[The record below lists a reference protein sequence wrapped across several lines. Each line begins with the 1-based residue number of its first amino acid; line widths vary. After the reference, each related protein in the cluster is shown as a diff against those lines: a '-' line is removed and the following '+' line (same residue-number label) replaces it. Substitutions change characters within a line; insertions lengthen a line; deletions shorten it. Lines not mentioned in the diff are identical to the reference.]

1 MVMSKGFW
9 LLFAA
14 VILLAATAVGHVV
27 GFLLAAI
34 VLAVPYWIS
43 LRTHP
48 RTRHG
53 GCRGTGEVRSKL
65 FPWAFHKCP
74 DCAGGRQIRHGARV
88 FGSEVIKREHR
99 TGVAARKRAKA
110 QNRWR

>member
-1 MVMSKGFW
+1 VSKGTW

-14 VILLAATAVGHVV
+14 VVLLAATAVGQVV
-27 GFLLAAI
+27 GFILAAAA
-34 VLAVPYWIS
+34 LAALYGIS

-53 GCRGTGEVRSKL
+53 GCGGTGEVRSKL

-88 FGSEVIKREHR
+88 FGSAVITQEHR
-99 TGVAARKRAKA
+99 TGMAARKQAKL